1 MKLAHFNWSSPI
13 DFHEGKINTLVIEN
27 PKLFRDTVIAFIE
40 QGHGVSQGYILSDKN
55 DVLDFGKSVELI
67 TDIVRLSFDSRSFTA
82 KINQIVNDESK
93 MFEDK
98 SKEILSAINK
108 LANDILFRLDFD
120 GTFTELNDLSG
131 VLKLLNFSVDAEN
144 MTPYER
150 ILEYMNLQTLFFH
163 KKLFVLVN
171 FKSYFTLEEQRA
183 FLKHLQYKKLDV
195 LLLESTCQERISSDE
210 QLRIIDNDLCEI

>member
-1 MKLAHFNWSSPI
+1 MKLAHFNWASPI
-13 DFHEGKINTLVIEN
+13 EFQEGKINTLVIEN
-27 PKLFRDTVIAFIE
+27 PKFFRDTVIALIE
-40 QGHGVSQGYILSDKN
+40 QGQGYSHGYILSDKN
-55 DVLDFGKSVELI
+55 DLLDFGKSVELI

-93 MFEDK
+93 MFEDN

-108 LANDILFRLDFD
+108 LASDILFRLDFD

-150 ILEYMNLQTLFFH
+150 IMEYMNLQTLFFH

-171 FKSYFTLEEQRA
+171 FKSYFTLEEQRE
-183 FLKHLQYKKLDV
+183 FLKHLKYKKLNV
-195 LLLESTCQERISSDE
+195 LLLESSCREKISLDER
-210 QLRIIDNDLCEI
+210 LRIIDNDLCEI

>member
-1 MKLAHFNWSSPI
+1 MKLSHFNWASPI
-13 DFHEGKINTLVIEN
+13 EYQEGKINTLVIEN

-40 QGHGVSQGYILSDKN
+40 QCYGLSHGYILSDKN
-55 DVLDFGKSVELI
+55 DLLDFGKSVELI
-67 TDIVRLSFDSRSFTA
+67 TDIVKLSFDSRSFTT
-82 KINQIVNDESK
+82 KINQIINDESK
-93 MFEDK
+93 IFEERSRK
-98 SKEILSAINK
+98 LLAAINE
-108 LANDILFRLDFD
+108 LGNDILLRLDFE

-171 FKSYFTLEEQRA
+171 FKSYFTLEEQRD
-183 FLKHLQYKKLDV
+183 FLRYLQYKKLNV
-195 LLLESTCQERISSDE
+195 LLLESSCRERINPDE
-210 QLRIIDNDLCEI
+210 VLRIIDNDLCEI